1 MPPVLSATMDSS
13 LWGQAGNR
21 VHGSWPTKAKA
32 NRHASR
38 RLKSGRMPFVC
49 WNSRGA
55 TSKTSWQFS
64 LQLNSSLGNF
74 KVSLNHTY
82 VQFLCSEEL
91 TSFYPDE
98 AILPATEST
107 KSCGNKGV
115 FSSIFITKLQRPI
128 EFNFLQICY
137 LTHFVGRHQVRILV
151 FDNYQCL

>member
-1 MPPVLSATMDSS
+1 MPPVLSATMGSS

-21 VHGSWPTKAKA
+21 GHGSWPTKAKA

-38 RLKSGRMPFVC
+38 RLKSGRMPFIC

-91 TSFYPDE
+91 TSFYPDG
-98 AILPATEST
+98 AILPAV
-107 KSCGNKGV
+107 V
-115 FSSIFITKLQRPI
+115 FKCTRHYWSLLKIIFFNGCSPLLITK
-128 EFNFLQICY
+128 NM
-137 LTHFVGRHQVRILV
+137 LTV
-151 FDNYQCL
+151 